1 MIKVEPL
8 VQAYDISEA
17 ELPFCQRLNPQQ
29 LALMQNEAAAL
40 VTELISIYF
49 TGNPQEDIQAVRSY
63 IHAQSRYTYIVEKIR
78 ESNDAWQATN

>member
-1 MIKVEPL
+1 
-8 VQAYDISEA
+8 
-17 ELPFCQRLNPQQ
+17 
-29 LALMQNEAAAL
+29 MQNEAAAL